1 MTRYLR
7 IGGLCFSLAV
17 IVFLLGFASAFAESN
32 HNSTRSNTAHPN
44 GARIAPSDGEV
55 QPNPKPAEA
64 TTVQSSKSNSS
75 ERQIQP
81 IPKPVEATTVQSSKS
96 NSSERQIQPNPK
108 PAEGKKAQAK
118 QLEPL

>member
-7 IGGLCFSLAV
+7 ISGLCFSLAV
-17 IVFLLGFASAFAESN
+17 IVSLLGFTSAFAESN
-32 HNSTRSNTAHPN
+32 HNSTRSNTA
-44 GARIAPSDGEV
+44 
-55 QPNPKPAEA
+55 KP
-64 TTVQSSKSNSS
+64 QKS

-81 IPKPVEATTVQSSKS
+81 NPKPVEATTVRSSKS

-108 PAEGKKAQAK
+108 PVEGKKAQAK

>member
-32 HNSTRSNTAHPN
+32 HNSTRSNTAKP
-44 GARIAPSDGEV
+44 AKIVAPSDGQI
-55 QPNPKPAEA
+55 QPVPKPAEA
-64 TTVQSSKSNSS
+64 TTVKSSKSNSS
-75 ERQIQP
+75 ERQVQP
-81 IPKPVEATTVQSSKS
+81 NPKPVEATTVK
-96 NSSERQIQPNPK
+96 SSEEEELQMRQIQPNPK
-108 PAEGKKAQAK
+108 PVEGKKAQAK